1 MLDNLVKNAL
11 VPLLL
16 RLGLAAVFLYHG
28 IDMIVPVKH
37 AYGTNWRPAIDV
49 PGPLKV
55 PAQAA
60 VAWGQVLAAVALALG
75 VLPRVAAG
83 GLILILAGCIATV
96 TSHYGFKSVNQGW
109 EYDFVLIIMCVA
121 VFLLGGGPIGVGH
134 WLGGRRRKT

>member
-16 RLGLAAVFLYHG
+16 RLGLAVVFLYHG
-28 IDMIVPVKH
+28 IDMIVPEKH
-37 AYGTNWRPAIDV
+37 AYGTNWRPSLDV
-49 PGPLKV
+49 PDPLKV

-60 VAWGQVLAAVALALG
+60 VAWGQVAGAVALAVG
-75 VLPRVAAG
+75 FLPRVAAA
-83 GLILILAGCIATV
+83 GLALILAGCIATV
-96 TSHYGFKSVNQGW
+96 TGPYGFKSVNQGW